1 TMIDRM
7 GSFLHELRGNAA
19 GNTLAIAAAALVPLV
34 GTVGGAV
41 DISRYY
47 MATARMQN
55 ACDAGALAARKQME
69 SGQFEEEDRAI
80 GLRFF
85 DQNYPEGTFGLE
97 NLDRTYESDDNK
109 TVTGTATGEMPTTIM
124 QIFGKTGMDIAVSC
138 TAEINIS
145 NTDIMFV
152 LDVTGSMGWRP

>member
-1 TMIDRM
+1 
-7 GSFLHELRGNAA
+7 
-19 GNTLAIAAAALVPLV
+19 
-34 GTVGGAV
+34 
-41 DISRYY
+41 
-47 MATARMQN
+47 
-55 ACDAGALAARKQME
+55 RKQME
-69 SGQFEEEDRAI
+69 SDEFSAADEAI

-97 NLDRTYESDDNK
+97 NLDRAYTADDEG
-109 TVTGTATGEMPTTIM
+109 TVTGTATGDMPTTIM

-152 LDVTGSMGWRP
+152 LDVTYSMAYRPNGVTICVDCSDARIA